1 MTTPMS
7 SADDEAKPR
16 GKDEVTA
23 ALLAAA
29 NTLFGERGPDDVSV
43 RDVATRA
50 GVNHA
55 LLHRHFGSKDKLL
68 RAVLSDHAI
77 AFRESAGGDS
87 GDSLGKMFD
96 TLCDRPAFIRVLA
109 HLILAGHDPSEW
121 VLSDGGVARL
131 VELLASNDPPTTDDR
146 IRAALLSSISLGWL
160 LFEPFLLFA
169 AGAQGEEKRAR
180 DAVRAFLDS
189 LDNSKQPK

>member
-1 MTTPMS
+1 VS
-7 SADDEAKPR
+7 SVDEEAKPR

-29 NTLFGERGPDDVSV
+29 NTLFGERGPDGVSV
-43 RDVATRA
+43 RDVATQA

-55 LLHRHFGSKDKLL
+55 LLHRHFGSKDSLL

-77 AFRESAGGDS
+77 AFRESAGAES
-87 GDSLGKMFD
+87 SESLGKMFD

-109 HLILAGHDPSEW
+109 HLILAGHNPSEW
-121 VLSDGGVARL
+121 VLRDGGVARL
-131 VELLASNDPPTTDDR
+131 VELMASNDPPSMDDR

-160 LFEPFLLFA
+160 LFEPFLLYA
-169 AGAQGEEKRAR
+169 AGAEGEEEKAR
-180 DAVRAFLDS
+180 QAVRAFLVS
-189 LDNSKQPK
+189 LDNSKPTI

>member
-1 MTTPMS
+1 MS
-7 SADDEAKPR
+7 SADDDTKPH

-29 NTLFGERGPDDVSV
+29 NTLFGERGPDGVSV
-43 RDVATRA
+43 RDVATQA

-55 LLHRHFGSKDKLL
+55 LLHRHFGSKASLL

-77 AFRESAGGDS
+77 AFREAAGATRNEA
-87 GDSLGKMFD
+87 LGKMFD

-109 HLILAGHDPSEW
+109 NLILAGHNASEW
-121 VLSDGGVARL
+121 VLRDGGVARL
-131 VELLASNDPPTTDDR
+131 VELMASNDPPSVDDR
-146 IRAALLSSISLGWL
+146 IRAAMLSSISLGWL

-169 AGAQGEEKRAR
+169 AGAEGEEEKAR
-180 DAVRAFLDS
+180 QAVRAFLVS
-189 LDNSKQPK
+189 LDNGEPTI